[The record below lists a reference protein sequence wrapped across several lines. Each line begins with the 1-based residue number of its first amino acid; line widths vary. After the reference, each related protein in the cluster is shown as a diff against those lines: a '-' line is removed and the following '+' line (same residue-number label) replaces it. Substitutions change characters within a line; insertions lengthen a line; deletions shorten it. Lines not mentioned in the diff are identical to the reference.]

1 MTHCIHSMMR
11 FMTVDRPVTQVVG
24 RELICPHRAHWD
36 VDADLWPLRR
46 FRHPAAIRTGHFEI
60 ITVHVDRVVCHR
72 QVANAHTHL
81 VSLIHYQR
89 INVGENS
96 AVPCPQVEIRHRHD
110 ARHICSRINIKG
122 VQHDQEITIN
132 WHERWVLG
140 VNNEHTHHTH
150 RHLGHFITMGV
161 IHECT

>member
-1 MTHCIHSMMR
+1 M
-11 FMTVDRPVTQVVG
+11 
-24 RELICPHRAHWD
+24 
-36 VDADLWPLRR
+36 
-46 FRHPAAIRTGHFEI
+46 
-60 ITVHVDRVVCHR
+60 HVDRVVCHR
-72 QVANAHTHL
+72 QVANAHANL
-81 VSLIHYQR
+81 VSLIHDQR
-89 INVGENS
+89 INVGENP

-150 RHLGHFITMGV
+150 SHLGHLVSVRV
-161 IHECT
+161 IHESTRLDQIELIDECFAGFDAGMAKANHTVHARRQY